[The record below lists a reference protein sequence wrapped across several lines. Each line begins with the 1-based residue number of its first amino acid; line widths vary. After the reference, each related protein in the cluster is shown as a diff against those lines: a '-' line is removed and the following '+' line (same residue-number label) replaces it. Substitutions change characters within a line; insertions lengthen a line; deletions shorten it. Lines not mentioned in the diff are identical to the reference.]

1 MLGAMDRR
9 DPATAGAARAPDT
22 GHHAP
27 ALLRKLADGT
37 YRVEVD
43 GEPGVPRTAA
53 VHFSLV
59 AALNSE
65 ARYVHAWRPVSEA
78 ERRAGACGPD
88 VLYVAPSY

>member
-9 DPATAGAARAPDT
+9 DPATAEAAVAPDAVT
-22 GHHAP
+22 HAA

-37 YRVEVD
+37 YRVEVR
-43 GEPGVPRTAA
+43 GGPGAPRTAA

-78 ERRAGACGPD
+78 ERRAGAVGPD
-88 VLYVAPSY
+88 VLYVVRS